1 MTTPV
6 VVATRRWTERACD
19 ELARQ
24 FDVRLNQEDH
34 PLSLD
39 EVRLRCEGATVLCP
53 WGGDRLDAKFIA
65 SLPDTVKLIAC
76 ISAGT
81 EHVDIAAAAARGIV
95 VANTPDVVTEETADM
110 TFALLL
116 GLCRR
121 LVQGDTL
128 IRTGNWE
135 GLSIDDP
142 NSGSRVWGKT
152 LGIIGL
158 GGIGAA
164 VAHRA
169 AAFRMPVVYHSRSPK
184 LEAEKACNARYC
196 ATLDELLEISDV
208 VSLHCP
214 LTEQTRNLI
223 DANALSRMKPSA
235 VLINTARGA
244 VVDERALSD
253 ALIQGK
259 IAGAGLD
266 VFVSE
271 PAVGEHLTG
280 LDNVLLS
287 PHVGTATT
295 ETRDEM
301 GLRVIENI
309 KTFLSTGQPRDRVE
323 R

>member
-1 MTTPV
+1 MTPV

-19 ELARQ
+19 ELTRQ

-53 WGGDRLDAKFIA
+53 WGGDRLDAEFIA
-65 SLPDTVKLIAC
+65 SLPDTIKLIAC

-121 LVQGDTL
+121 LVHGDTL
-128 IRTGNWE
+128 IRTGSWE

-158 GGIGAA
+158 GRIGAA
-164 VAHRA
+164 VARRA
-169 AAFRMPVVYHSRSPK
+169 RAFRMPVVYHSRTPK
-184 LEAEKACNARYC
+184 PEAERECGARYC

-214 LTEQTRNLI
+214 LTEQTRNLM
-223 DANALSRMKPSA
+223 DANALSKMKPSA

-244 VVDERALSD
+244 IVDEAALSD

-271 PAVGEHLTG
+271 PVVGEHLTS

-309 KTFLSTGQPRDRVE
+309 KTFLSTGQPRDKVE

>member
-1 MTTPV
+1 MTPV

-19 ELARQ
+19 ELTRQ

-53 WGGDRLDAKFIA
+53 WGGDRLDAEFIA
-65 SLPDTVKLIAC
+65 SLPDTIKLIAC

-121 LVQGDTL
+121 LVHGDTL
-128 IRTGNWE
+128 IRTNRWQ

-164 VAHRA
+164 VARRA
-169 AAFRMPVVYHSRSPK
+169 AAFRMPVVYHSRTPK
-184 LEAEKACNARYC
+184 PEAERECGARYY

-214 LTEQTRNLI
+214 LTEQTRNLM
-223 DANALSRMKPSA
+223 DANALSKMKPSA

-244 VVDERALSD
+244 IVDEAALSD

-271 PAVGEHLTG
+271 PVVGEHLTS

-309 KTFLSTGQPRDRVE
+309 KTFLSTGQPRDKVE

>member
-6 VVATRRWTERACD
+6 VVATRRWTQRACD

-39 EVRLRCEGATVLCP
+39 EVRSRCEGATVLCP
-53 WGGDRLDAKFIA
+53 WGGDRLDAEFIA
-65 SLPDTVKLIAC
+65 SLPDTIKLIAC

-81 EHVDIAAAAARGIV
+81 EHVDIAAATARGIV

-121 LVQGDTL
+121 LVHGDTL
-128 IRTGNWE
+128 IRTGGWQ

-158 GGIGAA
+158 GGIGTA
-164 VAHRA
+164 VARRA
-169 AAFRMPVVYHSRSPK
+169 AAFRMTVVYHSRTPK
-184 LEAEKACNARYC
+184 PEAEMACDARYC
-196 ATLDELLEISDV
+196 ATLDELLQIADI

-223 DANALSRMKPSA
+223 DANALSKMKSGA

-244 VVDERALSD
+244 VVDEAALSD

-266 VFVSE
+266 VFLIAPV
-271 PAVGEHLTG
+271 VGEHLTG
-280 LDNVLLS
+280 LDNILLS

-309 KTFLSTGQPRDRVE
+309 KAFLSTGQPRDKVE

>member
-1 MTTPV
+1 MTPV

-19 ELARQ
+19 ELTRQ

-53 WGGDRLDAKFIA
+53 WGGDRLDAEFIA
-65 SLPDTVKLIAC
+65 SLPDTIKLIAC

-128 IRTGNWE
+128 IRTNRWQ

-164 VAHRA
+164 VARRA
-169 AAFRMPVVYHSRSPK
+169 AAFRMPVVYHSRTPK
-184 LEAEKACNARYC
+184 PEAERECGARYC

-214 LTEQTRNLI
+214 LTEQTRNLM
-223 DANALSRMKPSA
+223 DANALSKMKPSA

-244 VVDERALSD
+244 IVDEAALSD

-271 PAVGEHLTG
+271 PVVGEHLTS

-309 KTFLSTGQPRDRVE
+309 KTFLSTGQPRDKVE

>member
-1 MTTPV
+1 
-6 VVATRRWTERACD
+6 
-19 ELARQ
+19 
-24 FDVRLNQEDH
+24 
-34 PLSLD
+34 
-39 EVRLRCEGATVLCP
+39 
-53 WGGDRLDAKFIA
+53 
-65 SLPDTVKLIAC
+65 
-76 ISAGT
+76 
-81 EHVDIAAAAARGIV
+81 
-95 VANTPDVVTEETADM
+95 
-110 TFALLL
+110 
-116 GLCRR
+116 LCRR
-121 LVQGDTL
+121 LVHGDTL
-128 IRTGNWE
+128 IKTGSWE

-158 GGIGAA
+158 GRIGAA
-164 VAHRA
+164 VARRA
-169 AAFRMPVVYHSRSPK
+169 RAFRMPVVYHSRSPK
-184 LEAEKACNARYC
+184 PEAERECDARYC
-196 ATLDELLEISDV
+196 ATLDELLEISDA

-214 LTEQTRNLI
+214 LTEQTRNLM
-223 DANALSRMKPSA
+223 DANALSKMKPSA

-244 VVDERALSD
+244 IVDEAALSD

-271 PAVGEHLTG
+271 PVVGEHLTS

-309 KTFLSTGQPRDRVE
+309 KTFLSTGQPRDKVE

>member
-1 MTTPV
+1 MTPV
-6 VVATRRWTERACD
+6 VVTTRRWTERACD
-19 ELARQ
+19 ELTRQ

-53 WGGDRLDAKFIA
+53 WGGDRLDAEFIA
-65 SLPDTVKLIAC
+65 SLPDTIKLIAC

-128 IRTGNWE
+128 IRTNRWQ

-164 VAHRA
+164 VARRA
-169 AAFRMPVVYHSRSPK
+169 AAFRMPVVYHSRTPK
-184 LEAEKACNARYC
+184 PEAERECGARYC

-214 LTEQTRNLI
+214 LTEQTRNLM
-223 DANALSRMKPSA
+223 DANALSKMKPSA

-244 VVDERALSD
+244 IVDEAALSD

-271 PAVGEHLTG
+271 PVVGEHLTS

-309 KTFLSTGQPRDRVE
+309 RTFLSTGQPRDKVE

>member
-19 ELARQ
+19 ELTRQ

-34 PLSLD
+34 PLTLD

-53 WGGDRLDAKFIA
+53 WGGDRLDANFIA
-65 SLPDTVKLIAC
+65 SLPDSVKLIAC

-81 EHVDIAAAAARGIV
+81 EHVDITAATAHGIMV
-95 VANTPDVVTEETADM
+95 TNTPDVVTEETADM

-121 LVQGDTL
+121 LVYGHAL
-128 IRTGNWE
+128 IRDGRWE

-142 NSGSRVWGKT
+142 NAGSRVWGKT

-164 VAHRA
+164 VARRA
-169 AAFRMPVVYHSRSPK
+169 TAFRMPVIYHGRSRKP
-184 LEAEKACNARYC
+184 EAEKDCHARYC
-196 ATLDELLEISDV
+196 ATLDELLEMADI

-223 DANALSRMKPSA
+223 DEQALFKMKTSA
-235 VLINTARGA
+235 ILINTARGA
-244 VVDERALSD
+244 VVDEAALAD
-253 ALIQGK
+253 ALIRGE

-271 PAVGEHLTG
+271 PEVGEHLTG

-309 KTFLSTGQPRDRVE
+309 ETFLSTGQPRDKVE

>member
-1 MTTPV
+1 MTPV

-19 ELARQ
+19 ELTRQ

-53 WGGDRLDAKFIA
+53 WGGDRLDAEFIA
-65 SLPDTVKLIAC
+65 SLPDTIKLIAC

-128 IRTGNWE
+128 IRTNRWQ

-164 VAHRA
+164 VARRA
-169 AAFRMPVVYHSRSPK
+169 AAFRMPVIYHSRTSKP
-184 LEAEKACNARYC
+184 EAERECGARYC

-214 LTEQTRNLI
+214 LTEQTRNLM
-223 DANALSRMKPSA
+223 DANALSKMKPSA

-244 VVDERALSD
+244 IVDEAALSD

-271 PAVGEHLTG
+271 PVVGEHLTS

-309 KTFLSTGQPRDRVE
+309 KTFLSTGQPRDKVE

>member
-1 MTTPV
+1 MTPV

-19 ELARQ
+19 ELTRQ

-53 WGGDRLDAKFIA
+53 WGGDRLDAEFIA
-65 SLPDTVKLIAC
+65 SLPDTIKLIAC

-121 LVQGDTL
+121 LVHGDTL
-128 IRTGNWE
+128 IRTGSWE

-158 GGIGAA
+158 GRIGAA
-164 VAHRA
+164 VARRA
-169 AAFRMPVVYHSRSPK
+169 RAFRMPVVYHSRTPK
-184 LEAEKACNARYC
+184 PEAERECGARYC

-214 LTEQTRNLI
+214 LTEQTRNLM
-223 DANALSRMKPSA
+223 DATALSKMKPSA

-244 VVDERALSD
+244 VVDEVALSD

-271 PAVGEHLTG
+271 PVVGEHLTS

-309 KTFLSTGQPRDRVE
+309 KTFLSTGQPRDKVE

>member
-6 VVATRRWTERACD
+6 VVATRRWTQRACD

-39 EVRLRCEGATVLCP
+39 EVLSRCEGATVLCP
-53 WGGDRLDAKFIA
+53 WGGDRLDAEFIA
-65 SLPDTVKLIAC
+65 SLPDTIKLIAC

-81 EHVDIAAAAARGIV
+81 EHVDIAAATARGIV

-121 LVQGDTL
+121 LVHGDTL
-128 IRTGNWE
+128 IRTGGWQ

-158 GGIGAA
+158 GGIGTA
-164 VAHRA
+164 VARRA
-169 AAFRMPVVYHSRSPK
+169 AAFRMTVVYHSRTPK
-184 LEAEKACNARYC
+184 PEAEMACDVRYC
-196 ATLDELLEISDV
+196 ATLDELLQIADI

-223 DANALSRMKPSA
+223 DANALSKMKSGA

-244 VVDERALSD
+244 VVDEAALSD
-253 ALIQGK
+253 ALMQGK

-266 VFVSE
+266 VFLTE
-271 PAVGEHLTG
+271 PGVGEHLTS

-309 KTFLSTGQPRDRVE
+309 KAFLSTGQPRDKVE

>member
-6 VVATRRWTERACD
+6 VVATRRWTEHACD

-24 FDVRLNQEDH
+24 FDARLNQEDH
-34 PLSLD
+34 SLSLD

-65 SLPDTVKLIAC
+65 SLPNTIKLIAC

-95 VANTPDVVTEETADM
+95 VTNTPDVVTEETADM

-121 LVQGDTL
+121 LVHGDTL
-128 IRTGNWE
+128 IRTGSWE

-158 GGIGAA
+158 GGIGTA
-164 VAHRA
+164 VARRA
-169 AAFRMPVVYHSRSPK
+169 RAFRMPVVYHSRSPK
-184 LEAEKACNARYC
+184 PEAEMECDAGYC
-196 ATLDELLEISDV
+196 TTLDELLEISDV

-223 DANALSRMKPSA
+223 DATALSKMKPSA

-244 VVDERALSD
+244 VVDEVALSD

-271 PAVGEHLTG
+271 PVVGEHLTS

>member
-1 MTTPV
+1 
-6 VVATRRWTERACD
+6 
-19 ELARQ
+19 
-24 FDVRLNQEDH
+24 
-34 PLSLD
+34 
-39 EVRLRCEGATVLCP
+39 
-53 WGGDRLDAKFIA
+53 
-65 SLPDTVKLIAC
+65 
-76 ISAGT
+76 
-81 EHVDIAAAAARGIV
+81 
-95 VANTPDVVTEETADM
+95 M

-184 LEAEKACNARYC
+184 LEAEKECNARYC

-223 DANALSRMKPSA
+223 DANTLSKMKPSA

>member
-6 VVATRRWTERACD
+6 VVATRRWPERACD
-19 ELARQ
+19 ELAKQ
-24 FDVRLNQEDH
+24 FDARLNQEDH
-34 PLSLD
+34 SLSLD

-65 SLPDTVKLIAC
+65 SLPDTIKLIAC

-121 LVQGDTL
+121 LVHGDTL
-128 IRTGNWE
+128 IRTSSWE

-164 VAHRA
+164 VARRA
-169 AAFRMPVVYHSRSPK
+169 SGFPDACGLLQSESKTRSLK
-184 LEAEKACNARYC
+184 R
-196 ATLDELLEISDV
+196 
-208 VSLHCP
+208 
-214 LTEQTRNLI
+214 
-223 DANALSRMKPSA
+223 SA
-235 VLINTARGA
+235 MLV
-244 VVDERALSD
+244 
-253 ALIQGK
+253 
-259 IAGAGLD
+259 IA
-266 VFVSE
+266 
-271 PAVGEHLTG
+271 P
-280 LDNVLLS
+280 
-287 PHVGTATT
+287 P
-295 ETRDEM
+295 
-301 GLRVIENI
+301 
-309 KTFLSTGQPRDRVE
+309 
-323 R
+323 

>member
-1 MTTPV
+1 MTKPV
-6 VVATRRWTERACD
+6 VVATRRWTQRACD
-19 ELARQ
+19 ELMKL
-24 FDVRLNQEDH
+24 FDTRLNQEDH

-39 EVRLRCEGATVLCP
+39 EVRLRCDGATVLCP
-53 WGGDRLDAKFIA
+53 WGGDRLDADFIA
-65 SLPDTVKLIAC
+65 SLPETIRLISC

-81 EHVDIAAAAARGIV
+81 EHVDIEAAAARGILV
-95 VANTPDVVTEETADM
+95 TNTPDVVTEETADM

-121 LVQGDTL
+121 IVHGDAL
-128 IRTGNWE
+128 IRDARWD

-142 NSGSRVWGKT
+142 NAGRRVWGKT
-152 LGIIGL
+152 LGIVGL
-158 GGIGAA
+158 GGIGKA
-164 VAHRA
+164 VARRA
-169 AAFRMPVVYHSRSPK
+169 SAFRMTVVYHGRTPK
-184 LEAEKACNARYC
+184 PEAEVECEARYC
-196 ATLDELLEISDV
+196 STLDELLEISDV

-214 LTEQTRNLI
+214 LTEQTRDLI
-223 DANALSRMKPSA
+223 DAKALSKMKNSA

-244 VVDERALSD
+244 VVDELALSD
-253 ALIQGK
+253 ALIHGE

-271 PAVGEHLTG
+271 PGVGDHFIS

-295 ETRDEM
+295 ETRDDM

-309 KTFLSTGQPRDRVE
+309 KMFLSTGEPLDKVE
-323 R
+323 H

>member
-1 MTTPV
+1 MTTAV

-19 ELARQ
+19 ELTRQ

-65 SLPDTVKLIAC
+65 SLPDSVKLIAC

-184 LEAEKACNARYC
+184 LEAEKECNARYC

>member
-1 MTTPV
+1 MMTPV

-19 ELARQ
+19 ELTRQ

-53 WGGDRLDAKFIA
+53 WGGDRLDAEFIA
-65 SLPDTVKLIAC
+65 SLPDTIKLIAC

-121 LVQGDTL
+121 LVHGDTL
-128 IRTGNWE
+128 IRTNRWQ

-164 VAHRA
+164 VARRA
-169 AAFRMPVVYHSRSPK
+169 AAFRMPVVYHSRTPK
-184 LEAEKACNARYC
+184 PEAERECGARYC

-214 LTEQTRNLI
+214 LTEQTRNLM
-223 DANALSRMKPSA
+223 DANALSKMKPSA

-244 VVDERALSD
+244 IVDEAALSD

-271 PAVGEHLTG
+271 PVVGEHLTS

-309 KTFLSTGQPRDRVE
+309 KTFLSTGQPRDKVE

>member
-6 VVATRRWTERACD
+6 VVATRRWTQRACD

-24 FDVRLNQEDH
+24 FDVRLNQEDYS
-34 PLSLD
+34 LSLD
-39 EVRLRCEGATVLCP
+39 EVRRRCEGATVLCP
-53 WGGDRLDAKFIA
+53 WGGDRLDAQFIA
-65 SLPDTVKLIAC
+65 SLPDSIKLIAC

-81 EHVDIAAAAARGIV
+81 EHVDIAAATARGILV
-95 VANTPDVVTEETADM
+95 TNTPNVVTEETADM

-121 LVQGDTL
+121 LVYGDAL
-128 IRTGNWE
+128 IRGGRWD

-164 VAHRA
+164 VARRA
-169 AAFRMPVVYHSRSPK
+169 TAFRMPVVYHSRSQKPK
-184 LEAEKACNARYC
+184 AEKEFDARYC

-223 DANALSRMKPSA
+223 DENALSKMKSSA

-244 VVDERALSD
+244 VVDEAALSD

-271 PAVGEHLTG
+271 PEVAEHLIN